1 MAAMFSFNDLHTYY
15 KVDRDIFTRLV
26 TVFMHDPAESM
37 LVIALWLWLE
47 QEGYPNIIYKMITWP
62 RFFLEIMFS
71 ETVSALKFLE
81 TNLPPATPDE
91 GGMNFTSQVMQKDIS
106 LQFFHE
112 KRLDAIDGIKKVL
125 NLVCAKI
132 FTDILV
138 THLRLAPISVDQ
150 LINVPG
156 FPHELFGDV
165 QIVWRG
171 FSDNAISIEELQWG
185 YPGPETDIISEEND
199 RTLFLTF
206 SRGNP
211 VTETEVR
218 EIFSQLYGPLPPPL
232 IASSTAEASPISTSE
247 TDTSGLASTSAAATE
262 KSWVSSSNISA
273 SVAVVNGAVCSSC
286 GKGGWL
292 AMGCCSEGEVAA
304 LARDSVNVICR
315 GISCAAKGEGE

>member
-1 MAAMFSFNDLHTYY
+1 M
-15 KVDRDIFTRLV
+15 R
-26 TVFMHDPAESM
+26 DPAESM

-47 QEGYPNIIYKMITWP
+47 QEGYPNIIYKMISWP

-81 TNLPPATPDE
+81 TNQPIATPDK

-132 FTDILV
+132 FTDILI
-138 THLRLAPISVDQ
+138 TRLRVAPISVDQ
-150 LINVPG
+150 LIKIPG

-185 YPGPETDIISEEND
+185 FPGPETDIISEENN

-218 EIFSQLYGPLPPPL
+218 EIFSQLYGRNSVADVHIQKNVSCNAHPLCARL
-232 IASSTAEASPISTSE
+232 VFSS
-247 TDTSGLASTSAAATE
+247 ASTVDGIISGRSITNFHFRDRYFWARKYE
-262 KSWVSSSNISA
+262 RSS
-273 SVAVVNGAVCSSC
+273 
-286 GKGGWL
+286 
-292 AMGCCSEGEVAA
+292 
-304 LARDSVNVICR
+304 D
-315 GISCAAKGEGE
+315 